1 MRSLSESEIQNLR
14 EEYSIAGHKLLVIT
28 NGVEINSVAKP
39 MYDRHPI
46 IDNQITFSGGRRFY
60 TNIRVCHFSLWTD
73 EEDFCWME
81 VFTSTEQVASDLA
94 KKFDGSVR
102 GGVNAN
108 TYYIEKLP
116 NNVSVY
122 DMILYLK
129 HFDDLIVTY
138 DVLSFKISTNY

>member
-1 MRSLSESEIQNLR
+1 
-14 EEYSIAGHKLLVIT
+14 
-28 NGVEINSVAKP
+28 
-39 MYDRHPI
+39 
-46 IDNQITFSGGRRFY
+46 
-60 TNIRVCHFSLWTD
+60 
-73 EEDFCWME
+73 ME